1 VNENPNEAAAA
12 VVDLEEAQAQ
22 LHESLE
28 TAKKLV
34 QRTKFLLSGDAEA
47 DPA

>member
-1 VNENPNEAAAA
+1 MDEKSNEAP
-12 VVDLEEAQAQ
+12 VDLEQAQAQ

-34 QRTKFLLSGDAEA
+34 ERTKFLLSGDAEA
-47 DPA
+47 DPAQA